1 METGRQIIW
10 QIVVEKYEQQ
20 APAAVMTRLAL
31 DRALP
36 AQWIDEVF
44 EQHRQRQYP
53 RDLLFSSVVE
63 LMTLVTLGLR
73 PSLHAAARKMADRL
87 PVSLAA
93 LYAKVKRTEPAL
105 LRALVRGSAQR
116 LAPVSVGLRC
126 QPSLPGWQLRIFDG
140 NHLPASDKRLGP
152 LRGFRG
158 AALPGHALVVYDPDS
173 ALVCDIVAC
182 EDAYQSERIG
192 AAQLI
197 ESAQAAQVWIGDR
210 HFCTQPL
217 LCGLQ
222 QRAAAFIV
230 REHTNHP
237 RLRATGSWGQYS
249 AIPTGRVRQQ
259 SIEPATQEGTAA
271 PGWRRIEIELDAP
284 TEAGDSTIALWSNL
298 PEHIDAATIA
308 QLYRKRWRIE
318 GMFGRLES
326 VLHSEVK
333 TLGHPRAA
341 LLGFAVA
348 VLAYNVLAL
357 LKEVTQRAHC
367 ATHPALDVSTYHL
380 TVEIAST
387 YEAMMLTL
395 PAEHLPRA
403 DDDPGKLLQRLLL
416 LASRLS
422 PKQLATSKRAPRSS
436 APKGY
441 VNGHVARSHVSTDRV
456 LKAVA
461 QRR

>member
-1 METGRQIIW
+1 
-10 QIVVEKYEQQ
+10 
-20 APAAVMTRLAL
+20 MTRLAL

-44 EQHRQRQYP
+44 EQHCQRQYP
-53 RDLLFSSVVE
+53 RELLFSSVVE

-116 LAPVSVGLRC
+116 LAPVSAALHS

-158 AALPGHALVVYDPDS
+158 AALPGHTVVVYDPDS

-192 AAQLI
+192 AAELI
-197 ESAQAAQVWIGDR
+197 ESAQAGQVWIGDR

-230 REHTNHP
+230 REHANHP
-237 RLRATGSWGQYS
+237 RLQAQGSWGEYS
-249 AIPTGRVRQQ
+249 AIPTGWVRQQ
-259 SIEPATQEGTAA
+259 HIELAA
-271 PGWRRIEIELDAP
+271 GEDTSAPSAPWRRIQIELDTP
-284 TEAGDSTIALWSNL
+284 TEAGDSVIALWSNL
-298 PEHIDAATIA
+298 PEHINAATIA

-326 VLHSEVK
+326 VLHSEVR

-357 LKEVTQRAHC
+357 LKEVTERAHH
-367 ATHPALDVSTYHL
+367 ATHPELDVSTYHL
-380 TVEIAST
+380 TVEITST

-395 PAEHLPRA
+395 PPEYLPCA
-403 DDDPGKLLQRLLL
+403 DDDPGRLLQRLLL
-416 LASRLS
+416 LATRLS
-422 PKQLATSKRAPRSS
+422 PRQLATSKRASKSS

-441 VNGHVARSHVSTDRV
+441 VQGHIARSHVSTDRV
-456 LKAVA
+456 LKDAA